1 MTVFFVE
8 CSCIVGKYNGGSDSM
23 MFWLKGHF
31 KDRKSDPQIA
41 LILSLL
47 YCPNDDHWI
56 QIWLYVDSSS
66 LWKYLVWNWPL
77 IYNMVCLISN

>member
-1 MTVFFVE
+1 
-8 CSCIVGKYNGGSDSM
+8 M

-56 QIWLYVDSSS
+56 QIWLYIEWVRTPFMASCTQ
-66 LWKYLVWNWPL
+66 
-77 IYNMVCLISN
+77 YNIMW